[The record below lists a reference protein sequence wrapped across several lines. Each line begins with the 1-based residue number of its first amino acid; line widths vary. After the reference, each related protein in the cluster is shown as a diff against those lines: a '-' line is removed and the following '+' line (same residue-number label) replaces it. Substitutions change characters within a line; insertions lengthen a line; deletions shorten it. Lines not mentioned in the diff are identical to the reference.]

1 MQFNVMVNFWAVL
14 ASAVA
19 SMVIGSIWYGPLFGK
34 KFMSAM
40 GMDSWSPEKKAAMK
54 KSMGLTYLWQFLAS
68 ILMFYVF
75 AWLMGALGAKSAM
88 DGIQAAFW
96 VWLGFIVP
104 LSLGNALWGGK
115 MILFWLGIGNML
127 LTLGAAG
134 VIIGIV
140 K

>member
-40 GMDSWSPEKKAAMK
+40 GMDSWSSEKKAAMK

>member
-88 DGIQAAFW
+88 DGIQPAFW